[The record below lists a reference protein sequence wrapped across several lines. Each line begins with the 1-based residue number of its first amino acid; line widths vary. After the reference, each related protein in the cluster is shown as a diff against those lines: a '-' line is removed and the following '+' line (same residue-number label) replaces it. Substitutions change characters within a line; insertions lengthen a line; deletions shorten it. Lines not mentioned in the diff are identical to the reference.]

1 MNNSQN
7 YSLLCG
13 PKLIIT
19 PNCAV
24 GRFVGSGAVSGSCF
38 EVVGKKNGLNR
49 LLETP
54 QACASKRLLEKK
66 NAFFWPVEKTG

>member
-49 LLETP
+49 LLETQ
-54 QACASKRLLEKK
+54 QACASKCASER
-66 NAFFWPVEKTG
+66 FSGV